1 MFTLKKLVI
10 PGLTM
15 LGMTLGATALAAAAR
30 TERRVQITL
39 TVQNPTTR
47 ALKDQH
53 VVLYAPARAA
63 ANQQLLGVEA
73 SVAHRISQ
81 DAAGNT
87 IVELDFPEF
96 PAYGTQVVRVTTRV
110 AMSPEPQR
118 QRLKKQQ
125 AFLGD
130 EKFIETSNPA
140 VQKLAAQLKRDS
152 VGATAR
158 ATYDWVRKN
167 LHYAGFVAPDLGAA
181 YAIRELRGDC
191 TEYAYLTAAL
201 SRANGI
207 PARVMGGFVS
217 NVDFAPRAAD
227 FHNWT
232 ELYFDGA
239 WRVVDAQKEVFDDHG
254 GDYVATR
261 IITSR
266 TTNALEGNHRFR
278 VIGELKV
285 LME

>member
-1 MFTLKKLVI
+1 MFAMKNVSMAALLLMVAISAST
-10 PGLTM
+10 
-15 LGMTLGATALAAAAR
+15 LAASTRA
-30 TERRVQITL
+30 ERRVQVTL
-39 TVQNPTTR
+39 TIQNPTTR
-47 ALKDQH
+47 ALKDQR

-63 ANQQLLGVEA
+63 ANQQLLGVDA
-73 SVAHRISQ
+73 SVAHRITG

-96 PAYGTQVVRVTTRV
+96 PAFGTQVVRVTTRL
-110 AMSPEPQR
+110 AMYTEPPR
-118 QRLKKQQ
+118 QKLKKKD

-130 EKFIETSNPA
+130 EPYIESSLPA
-140 VQKLAAQLKRDS
+140 VQSLAAKLRREND
-152 VGATAR
+152 GATAR
-158 ATYDWVRKN
+158 SIYDWVRQN
-167 LHYAGFVAPDLGAA
+167 LHYAGFVADDLGAA

-201 SRANGI
+201 ARANGI

-232 ELYFDGA
+232 ELYLGGA
-239 WRVVDAQKEVFDDHG
+239 WRVVDAQKETFNEHG
-254 GDYVATR
+254 ADYVATR
-261 IITSR
+261 IISNR
-266 TTNALEGNHRFR
+266 ATNALEGNHRFR

>member
-1 MFTLKKLVI
+1 MFAVKKFSCWGVVLVS
-10 PGLTM
+10 
-15 LGMTLGATALAAAAR
+15 ALSAAAMAATR
-30 TERRVQITL
+30 HAERRVQVTL
-39 TVQNPTTR
+39 TIQNPTTR
-47 ALKDQH
+47 ALENQR

-63 ANQQLLGVEA
+63 ANQKLLGVDA
-73 SVAHRISQ
+73 SVAHRISE

-96 PAYGTQVVRVTTRV
+96 PAYGTQVVRVTTRL
-110 AMSPEPQR
+110 AMYPEPQR
-118 QRLKKQQ
+118 QKLKKKEN
-125 AFLGD
+125 FLGD
-130 EKFIETSNPA
+130 EPYIESTLPA
-140 VQKLAAQLKRDS
+140 VQSLALKLKRDS
-152 VGATAR
+152 EAATGR
-158 ATYDWVRKN
+158 AIYDWVRQN
-167 LHYAGFVAPDLGAA
+167 LHYAGFVADDLGAA

-201 SRANGI
+201 ARANGI

-232 ELYFDGA
+232 ELYFSGA
-239 WRVVDAQKEVFDDHG
+239 WRVVDAQKETFDEHG
-254 GDYVATR
+254 ADYVATR
-261 IITSR
+261 IISSR
-266 TTNALEGNHRFR
+266 ATNPLEGNHRFR